1 MGGLLLLYPHY
12 FFFGTGKFWSA
23 SECPLV
29 LFRSLEDEDGIY
41 CSTVPVQADAPV
53 QEGNGMQWV
62 CIRLFVH
69 LGLVGEAQLVASIDG
84 RS

>member
-1 MGGLLLLYPHY
+1 M
-12 FFFGTGKFWSA
+12 
-23 SECPLV
+23 V
-29 LFRSLEDEDGIY
+29 LFGSLEDEDGIS
-41 CSTVPVQADAPV
+41 CFTVRVQADARV